1 MHPPATRA
9 RDPLGLPGRAAI
21 PLLGLL
27 LLGFMAGC
35 GPDSAEA
42 PREESTPAAQPLDA
56 GAAIQPL
63 RGSSLSQ
70 AGAGGE
76 AHLVVHY
83 VPSSGF
89 AYPDADGNL
98 TGVTVELMRSF
109 GRWLEE
115 TRGMQVDLSFVG
127 EERWATFYERVLV
140 SEGGVFG
147 IGNVT
152 ITEARR
158 DEVDFSPPYMS
169 NVAILMTHEEVPE
182 LTSIDVIGEAF
193 EGLVGLTY
201 PGTLHQARIEAIR
214 REHFPEME
222 TVDVASNDELV
233 GRVASGEGYFG
244 YVDIYNYWRA
254 LEGGA
259 PLRHHPVGDDASEAF
274 GVILPR
280 GSDWTPILAEFFAAD
295 GPLQEREAFRS
306 LLGEHLGAEL
316 AGLLRPALP

>member
-1 MHPPATRA
+1 MHPPRTLAPDLLA
-9 RDPLGLPGRAAI
+9 SLGRAS
-21 PLLGLL
+21 LFLFVLL
-27 LLGFMAGC
+27 LAGC
-35 GPDSAEA
+35 GPEEPAEG
-42 PREESTPAAQPLDA
+42 PRDEAAAGADPLDA
-56 GAAIQPL
+56 QADPAIRPL
-63 RGSSLSQ
+63 QGSSLSQ
-70 AGAGGE
+70 ARAAGE

-89 AYPDADGNL
+89 AYADADGTL

-115 TRGMQVDLSFVG
+115 AHGMEVEMSFVG
-127 EERWATFYERVLV
+127 EERWATFYERVRA

-152 ITEARR
+152 ITEPRR
-158 DEVDFSPPYMS
+158 DEVDFSPPYMT
-169 NVAILMTHEEVPE
+169 NVAILMTHEAVPE
-182 LTSIDVIGEAF
+182 LTSMDAIGETF

-201 PGTLHQARIEAIR
+201 PGTLHQTRIEAIR

-222 TVDVASNDELV
+222 TVDVTSNDELV

-254 LEGGA
+254 VEGGA
-259 PLRHHPVGDDASEAF
+259 PLRHHPVGDDGSETF

-280 GSDWTPILAEFFAAD
+280 GSDWTPVLAEFLEAD
-295 GPLQEREAFRS
+295 GPLQETEAFRS
-306 LLGEHLGAEL
+306 LLREHLGEEL
-316 AGLLRPALP
+316 AGLLRPASP

>member
-1 MHPPATRA
+1 MHPPRTRA
-9 RDPLGLPGRAAI
+9 ADPPTLLGRAAFL
-21 PLLGLL
+21 LLGLL
-27 LLGFMAGC
+27 LAGC
-35 GPDSAEA
+35 APEPAEGPRDLDSGAEA
-42 PREESTPAAQPLDA
+42 AIRPL
-56 GAAIQPL
+56 Q
-63 RGSSLSQ
+63 GSSLS
-70 AGAGGE
+70 GARAAGE

-89 AYPDADGNL
+89 AYPDAAGTL
-98 TGVTVELMRSF
+98 TGVTVDLMRDF

-115 TRGMQVDLSFVG
+115 THGMQVQLSFVG
-127 EERWATFYERVLV
+127 EERWATFYERVRA

-169 NVAILMTHEEVPE
+169 NVAILMTHEDVPE
-182 LTSIDVIGEAF
+182 LTAMDAIGEAF

-201 PGTLHQARIEAIR
+201 PGTLHQARVEAIR
-214 REHFPEME
+214 REHFPDLA

-254 LEGGA
+254 LERGA
-259 PLRHHPVGDDASEAF
+259 PLRHHPVGDDASETF

-280 GSDWTPILAEFFAAD
+280 GSDWTPILAEFFEAD
-295 GPLQEREAFRS
+295 GPLQEREAFQAR
-306 LLGEHLGAEL
+306 LREHLGAEL
-316 AGLLRPALP
+316 AGLLRPASP